1 MTDTQRFTAIRR
13 VLWQV
18 LALNL
23 LVAVAKLIYGALT
36 GAISM
41 VADGLHSL
49 LDSSSNV
56 IGLFGT
62 AAAAR
67 PPDHGHPFGHRK
79 FEVLG
84 ALGIAFLL
92 GLACFE
98 ILRGSIERLMSG
110 GAPRVTPWSFAI
122 MAGTMAINAWV
133 SAYEKRRG
141 DRLRSPILVAD
152 SLHTRSDIFASAAV
166 LVGLLG
172 ARLKVPWLDPVAA
185 LLIVGFILW
194 AGYQIVSSAL
204 DILADARVY
213 HPDDIAG
220 VIMQVDGVLE
230 CHDIRTRGLPD
241 HVHLDFH
248 MVVAPG
254 TPTHEAHEIAHR
266 VMERVQGRFPQIRDV
281 TPHVEPPEEYRKRG
295 CT

>member
-1 MTDTQRFTAIRR
+1 MTDTQRFIAIRR

-23 LVAVAKLIYGALT
+23 LVALAKLIYGVMT

-41 VADGLHSL
+41 VADGIHSM
-49 LDSSSNV
+49 LDSSSNI
-56 IGLFGT
+56 IGLVGT
-62 AAAAR
+62 AVAAR
-67 PPDHGHPFGHRK
+67 PPDHGHPYGHRK
-79 FEVLG
+79 FEVIS

-92 GLACFE
+92 GLASYQ
-98 ILRGSIERLMSG
+98 ILTGAAGRLMSG
-110 GAPRVTPWSFAI
+110 VVPRVTPVSFVI
-122 MAGTMAINAWV
+122 MIGTMIINAWV
-133 SAYEKRRG
+133 STFEKRRG
-141 DRLRSPILVAD
+141 DLLRSPILVAD

-166 LVGLLG
+166 LVGLIG
-172 ARLKVPWLDPVAA
+172 AWFRIPWLDPSAA
-185 LLIVGFILW
+185 LVIVGFIIW

-254 TPTHEAHEIAHR
+254 TPTHEAHDIAHR
-266 VMERVQGRFPQIRDV
+266 VMEALQSRFPEIRDV
-281 TPHVEPPEEYRKRG
+281 TPHVEPPEEYRKKERS
-295 CT
+295 

>member
-1 MTDTQRFTAIRR
+1 MTDTQRFIAIRR

-23 LVAVAKLIYGALT
+23 LVALAKLIYGGLT

-41 VADGLHSL
+41 VADGIHSL

-56 IGLFGT
+56 VGLVGT

-67 PPDHGHPFGHRK
+67 PPDHGHPYGHRK
-79 FEVLG
+79 FEVIS

-92 GLACFE
+92 GLGCYE
-98 ILRGSIERLMSG
+98 ILSGSIGRLTSG
-110 GAPRVTPWSFAI
+110 NVPRVTPLSFAI
-122 MAGTMAINAWV
+122 MIGTMIVNAAV
-133 SAYEKRRG
+133 STFEKRRG
-141 DRLRSPILVAD
+141 DLLRSPILVAD

-166 LVGLLG
+166 LIGLIG
-172 ARLKVPWLDPVAA
+172 AWFHVPWVDPCAA
-185 LLIVGFILW
+185 LVVVGFILW

-248 MVVAPG
+248 MVVEPG
-254 TPTHEAHEIAHR
+254 TPTHEAHDIAHR
-266 VMERVQGRFPQIRDV
+266 VMEAIQARFPQIRDV
-281 TPHVEPPEEYRKRG
+281 TPHVEPPEEYRKRKES
-295 CT
+295 